1 MQFYKVQVNI
11 FMANFNSSEIQ
22 EDGKKMLG
30 KLDLDV
36 ALSEIESFVQIP
48 ELSEFSQLAE
58 KFLPKNLVKFG
69 EDGKVSLLS
78 LTDLQQALN
87 SGLNDIKGYLEG
99 EILGLFETVK
109 GEIDAVYNEG
119 KAVYQELSNM
129 KSIFEKDNSKVADL
143 ALSTL
148 NNATGLNLDVQALG
162 SIYKTATNSIESFTK
177 LSPKQL
183 RDLSNPEYYK
193 KVVNTTLNTA
203 LDATN
208 TAALLA
214 TGQSLLNDQI
224 DGSGYIDCF
233 KENSKKKVDEKDGNQ
248 KIAVERKVYWGKGE
262 GATPEAFAKKS
273 NSGSKLVSDYSLA
286 VDNSNILIG
295 AKVKFS
301 DDSKQREA
309 VDTATPSKGLSP
321 SGTYP
326 VIGIYFDDKEK
337 AMEYTKKY
345 PEKIV
350 TAIVELPTDQRK
362 KEATKIKKNNKELE
376 KKAEKLQ
383 TGEDVIKKLAELQA
397 TVG

>member
-1 MQFYKVQVNI
+1 MLFYKFQVNI
-11 FMANFNSSEIQ
+11 FMNFNSSEIQ
-22 EDGKKMLG
+22 QEAKNILS
-30 KLDLDV
+30 KLDLGV
-36 ALSEIESFVQIP
+36 ALNEIESIVQLP
-48 ELSEFSQLAE
+48 ELSQFSQLAE

-78 LTDLQQALN
+78 LTDLQQSLN

-99 EILGLFETVK
+99 EILGLFQTVK
-109 GEIDAVYNEG
+109 GEIDAIYAEG
-119 KAVYQELSNM
+119 KEVYQELSNL

-148 NNATGLNLDVQALG
+148 NNTTGLNLDVQQLG
-162 SIYKTATNSIESFTK
+162 AIYKTATNTIDSFTK

-193 KVVNTTLNTA
+193 KVVNTTLNTT
-203 LDATN
+203 LEATN

-214 TGQSLLNDQI
+214 TGQSLINDQI
-224 DGSGYIDCF
+224 DSSGYIDFF
-233 KENSKKKVDEKDGNQ
+233 KENAKKKVDEKDNTQ

-262 GATPEAFAKKS
+262 GATPESFAKKS

-337 AMEYTKKY
+337 ALEYTKKY
-345 PEKIV
+345 PEKYV
-350 TAIVELPTDQRK
+350 TAIMELPTDQRK

-383 TGEDVIKKLAELQA
+383 SKEEMVKRLAELEAQGY
-397 TVG
+397 T